1 MKEWFEDWFNTEEYR
16 NVYKHRNE
24 NDAKELVELILENTD
39 IPRDGK
45 VLDLACGPGRHS
57 ILFAQKGYKVSA
69 VDLSKNL
76 LKVALDSAVKSNV
89 KVNFIEADLR
99 NLCIK
104 PKFDLVV
111 NLFTSFGYFED
122 DKENFKLF
130 GRAFYFLNDNGYFVL
145 DFFNKDY
152 LQKNIVAKS
161 EGYIDRS
168 RIIQERKI
176 EGERVIKKI
185 TILNNGNEK
194 HFMESV
200 RMYSKDELITE
211 IEKRGFKVEKVFG
224 GVRGRT
230 FDLETSQRI
239 IIIARKESFL

>member
-1 MKEWFEDWFNTEEYR
+1 MKEWFKDWFNTEEYL

-24 NDAKELVELILENTD
+24 EDAKELVDLILSNID
-39 IPRDGK
+39 IPQDGK

-89 KVNFIEADLR
+89 DVNFIEADLR
-99 NLCIK
+99 DLCIK
-104 PKFDLVV
+104 PKFELVV
-111 NLFTSFGYFED
+111 NLFTSFGYFDD

-130 GRAFYFLNDNGYFVL
+130 RRAFYFLNDNGYFIL

-152 LQKNIVAKS
+152 LEKNIVLSS
-161 EGYIDRS
+161 EGYIEHS
-168 RIIQERKI
+168 KITQERKI
-176 EGERVIKKI
+176 EGKRVIKKI
-185 TILNNGNEK
+185 TISKNGNEK

-200 RMYSKDELITE
+200 RMYSKDELITG
-211 IEKRGFKVEKVFG
+211 IENSGFKVEKIFG
-224 GVRGRT
+224 DVIGRT
-230 FDLETSQRI
+230 FDLETSPRI
-239 IIIARKESFL
+239 IIIARK

>member
-1 MKEWFEDWFNTEEYR
+1 MKEWFKDWFNTEEYL

-24 NDAKELVELILENTD
+24 QDAKELVELILENVNLPTN
-39 IPRDGK
+39 GK

-57 ILFAQKGYKVSA
+57 ILFAQKGFKVSA

-76 LKVALDSAVKSNV
+76 LDFANAAACTANV
-89 KVNFIEADLR
+89 NINFIEADIR

-130 GRAFYFLNDNGYFVL
+130 NRTFYFLDDKGYFVL
-145 DFFNKDY
+145 DFFNKEY
-152 LQKNIVAKS
+152 VKKNLIPRS
-161 EGYIDRS
+161 EEELNNS
-168 RIIQERKI
+168 RIIQQRKI

-185 TILNNGNEK
+185 TILKDGKEQ

-200 RMYSKDELITE
+200 RMYGKDELIRE
-211 IEKRGFKVEKVFG
+211 IEKRGFKIEKIFG

-230 FDLETSQRI
+230 FDLETSPRI
-239 IIIARKESFL
+239 VIIARK

>member
-1 MKEWFEDWFNTEEYR
+1 MKEWFKDWFNTEEYL

-24 NDAKELVELILENTD
+24 QDAKELVELILEN
-39 IPRDGK
+39 INLPLNGK

-57 ILFAQKGYKVSA
+57 ILFAQKGFKVSA

-76 LKVALDSAVKSNV
+76 LNFANVAAGTANV
-89 KVNFIEADLR
+89 NINFIEADLR

-130 GRAFYFLNDNGYFVL
+130 NRTFYFLDDKGYFVL
-145 DFFNKDY
+145 DFFNREYIK
-152 LQKNIVAKS
+152 KNLVPRS
-161 EGYIDRS
+161 EEELNHS
-168 RIIQERKI
+168 RIIQQRKI
-176 EGERVIKKI
+176 EGERVIKEI
-185 TILNNGNEK
+185 TILKDGKEQ
-194 HFMESV
+194 HFKESV
-200 RMYSKDELITE
+200 RMYGKEELIRE
-211 IEKRGFKVEKVFG
+211 IEKRGFKIEKVFG

-230 FDLETSQRI
+230 FDLETSPRI
-239 IIIARKESFL
+239 VIIARK

>member
-1 MKEWFEDWFNTEEYR
+1 MKEWFKDWFNTEEYL

-24 NDAKELVELILENTD
+24 EDAKKLVDLILNK
-39 IPRDGK
+39 IAVPPDGK

-57 ILFAQKGYKVSA
+57 ILFAQKGFKVSA

-89 KVNFIEADLR
+89 YVNFIEADLR

-130 GRAFYFLNDNGYFVL
+130 HRAFYFLNDNGYFVL

-152 LQKNIVAKS
+152 LEKNIVSSS
-161 EGYIDRS
+161 EGCIDNS
-168 RIIQERKI
+168 KIVQERKI
-176 EGERVIKKI
+176 EGQRIIKKI
-185 TILNNGNEK
+185 TISKDGNQR

-200 RMYSKDELITE
+200 RMYSKDELITG
-211 IEKRGFKVEKVFG
+211 IENSGLRVDKIFG
-224 GVRGRT
+224 DVRGRT
-230 FDLETSQRI
+230 FDLETSPRI
-239 IIIARKESFL
+239 IIIARK

>member
-1 MKEWFEDWFNTEEYR
+1 MKEWFKNWFNTEEYL

-24 NDAKELVELILENTD
+24 EDAKELVDLILENIN
-39 IPRDGK
+39 IPIDGK

-89 KVNFIEADLR
+89 DVNFIEADLR
-99 NLCIK
+99 DLCIK

-152 LQKNIVAKS
+152 LEKNLVSTS
-161 EGYIDRS
+161 EGYIDNS
-168 RIIQERKI
+168 KIVQERKI
-176 EGERVIKKI
+176 EGKRVIKKI
-185 TILNNGNEK
+185 TISKNGNERN
-194 HFMESV
+194 FIESV
-200 RMYSKDELITE
+200 RMYSRDELVTG
-211 IEKRGFKVEKVFG
+211 IENRGLKVEKVFG
-224 GVRGRT
+224 DVRGRT
-230 FDLETSQRI
+230 FDLETSPRI
-239 IIIARKESFL
+239 IIIARK

>member
-1 MKEWFEDWFNTEEYR
+1 MEEWFADWFNTEEYLY
-16 NVYKHRNE
+16 VYKHRNE
-24 NDAKELVELILENTD
+24 EDAKTLVELILENIDVPLT
-39 IPRDGK
+39 GK
-45 VLDLACGPGRHS
+45 ILDLACGPGRHS

-76 LKVALDSAVKSNV
+76 LKVALDCAVKSDVN
-89 KVNFIEADLR
+89 VNFIEADLR

-130 GRAFYFLNDNGYFVL
+130 GRAFYFLNDYGYFVL

-152 LQKNIVAKS
+152 LKKNIVAKS
-161 EGYIDRS
+161 EEYIGHS
-168 RIIQERKI
+168 KIIQERKI

-185 TILNNGNEK
+185 TILNNGNK
-194 HFMESV
+194 RNFMESV
-200 RMYSKDELITE
+200 RIYSKDELITE
-211 IEKRGFKVEKVFG
+211 IENKGFKVERIFG

-230 FDLETSQRI
+230 FDLETSPRI
-239 IIIARKESFL
+239 IIIARK